1 MAQIIKAT
9 GEQIEVEPRN
19 GTDFQLDELQKI
31 VGGFIEVVWLRGD
44 KLMVVNE
51 MGKINGLPINS
62 KASRI
67 VCLYS
72 KYHTT
77 DIIVGDVLYCN
88 KNQVL

>member
-44 KLMVVNE
+44 KLMVVN
-51 MGKINGLPINS
+51 
-62 KASRI
+62 
-67 VCLYS
+67 
-72 KYHTT
+72 
-77 DIIVGDVLYCN
+77 
-88 KNQVL
+88 